1 MPEYVLDHH
10 REGERDRLDLMSR
23 LLDPM
28 HRRHIERLGVGPG
41 ARTLE
46 VGCGNGSIS
55 AWLAERVAPG
65 GRAIAVDLDLSLVD
79 ADLPNLE
86 LRQADI
92 VAAPVEPRDFD
103 LVTARAVLHHV
114 ADARAAVA
122 NLVASVRPGGAI
134 LLIEPDFLPVSV
146 AEPPDVRAFWDGWL
160 AWSRRAGIDYLI
172 GRSLPGG
179 AGRPG
184 HAGHRMRPP
193 RPRSTTAARRGPS
206 TGSRRW
212 SSCAA
217 GSSPPATSTTG
228 RSTRSSPT
236 APIRPGGRRRSRS
249 PPSPPA
255 RPAADPSRLHVGR
268 RTRHDAR
275 HGAHLRHGPPQPR
288 HRLDR
293 VRGRLRGAQGPA
305 RSAQRV
311 RPGPAR
317 RAERPDAL
325 GARAQRRAASRS
337 CSATSCCARATSC
350 ASASRA
356 PPTATPCARSA

>member
-114 ADARAAVA
+114 ADARAAIA

-172 GRSLPGG
+172 GRSLPAALAGLGMREIDATAETALYNGG
-179 AGRPG
+179 
-184 HAGHRMRPP
+184 
-193 RPRSTTAARRGPS
+193 
-206 TGSRRW
+206 
-212 SSCAA
+212 
-217 GSSPPATSTTG
+217 SPWAEYWRQTVVE
-228 RSTRSSPT
+228 
-236 APIRPGGRRRSRS
+236 
-249 PPSPPA
+249 
-255 RPAADPSRLHVGR
+255 L
-268 RTRHDAR
+268 
-275 HGAHLRHGPPQPR
+275 
-288 HRLDR
+288 
-293 VRGRLRGAQGPA
+293 RGRLVASGDLDDRSIDAFLTHCADPA
-305 RSAQRV
+305 WWTQTIAFTAV
-311 RPGPAR
+311 A
-317 RAERPDAL
+317 
-325 GARAQRRAASRS
+325 ARA
-337 CSATSCCARATSC
+337 
-350 ASASRA
+350 
-356 PPTATPCARSA
+356 PGG